1 LRLSVEGKMWE
12 REIME
17 KMLMRAGSGEI
28 ISVITQTQEREIEA
42 TSGITEATREDT
54 SGTIEIEATGVT
66 KKEIVTEVLSDESG
80 KETEKIGARQGAG
93 LKEGAVRGGIVILTM
108 DGEIME
114 ARKEKTRVKSL

>member
-1 LRLSVEGKMWE
+1 MWE

-28 ISVITQTQEREIEA
+28 ISVIQTQEREIEA

-80 KETEKIGARQGAG
+80 KETEMIGARQEVG

-108 DGEIME
+108 DGSIEIME